1 MCVLDDK
8 LVKNINFFKYFMHA
22 PNRPFHSYS
31 DMKFVFLD
39 TAKLKRRAVDKPQY
53 LQHVFNYKQ
62 KSQFDSVQ
70 YFF

>member
-1 MCVLDDK
+1 
-8 LVKNINFFKYFMHA
+8 MHA